1 MTGSPGW
8 HHRDAV
14 ELAGEHGVDPTRGL
28 DASDVAHRIARHGAN
43 ELTGKEASSWLTLLA
58 DQFKDFMVLVL
69 IAAAVVS
76 GAIGELIDTL
86 AIVVIVVLNAVIG
99 FVQAWRADK
108 AMAAL
113 QQLAAAHA
121 TVLRD
126 GEVRQIPAAGLVPGD
141 IVLLEA
147 GNQVPADLRLID
159 LAQFRVDESALT
171 GESVT
176 VEKHTAPMTGVV
188 HALGDRLNMA
198 FKGTTATHGRAR
210 GLVVAIGMSTELGKV
225 ARLNTL
231 GELAAGMAVAA
242 IPEALPA
249 VVTVLLALG
258 ARKMV
263 SFNALI
269 RRLPSVETLGSVS
282 FICSDKTGTL
292 TQNRMHAEVLLAD
305 GESWQPGEPSPKPV
319 HQELLRAAALC
330 NDATHTLKGGWA
342 GDPTETALTQVA
354 GDAGLHKPTLEQDA
368 QRVLEFPFDAE
379 RKRMTTF
386 HRTPDGLVAY
396 TKGAPEAVLAQCTS
410 QWQPGGESPLRRAEV
425 LGAAE
430 KLATQGLRV
439 LALARRSY
447 EQLPGTGELE
457 AVESGLCL
465 IGLIGLI
472 DPPRPEAAVAV
483 RDCISAGI
491 TPVMITG
498 DHPATARAIAQRL
511 GILSGAESDVLTG
524 VDLAALNDAALR
536 ERVRTVRVYARVDPL
551 QKIRIV
557 EALQAHGEFVAM
569 TGDGVNDAPA
579 LKQAD
584 IGVAMGRGGTD
595 VAREASSLVLLDD
608 NFATIVAAVREG
620 RRIYDNIRKFVR
632 YAMTGNSGEIWTIFL
647 APLMGL
653 PIPLLPIHILWI
665 NLVTDG
671 LPGLA
676 LAAEPAERGVMQR
689 PPRPPSESLF
699 SHGMWQHILAIGLLL
714 GGLCLAVQA
723 WALSTG
729 HSHGQT
735 MVFTVLTLGQMA
747 HVMAIRSEFDS
758 LWRQGL
764 LSNKPLL
771 GAVLATFAL
780 QMAVI
785 YVPVFN
791 TVFKTAPLSAMEL
804 GICLAAAMV
813 VFIAVEAEKTWRR
826 SRASTLNQVAS

>member
-1 MTGSPGW
+1 
-8 HHRDAV
+8 
-14 ELAGEHGVDPTRGL
+14 
-28 DASDVAHRIARHGAN
+28 
-43 ELTGKEASSWLTLLA
+43 
-58 DQFKDFMVLVL
+58 
-69 IAAAVVS
+69 
-76 GAIGELIDTL
+76 
-86 AIVVIVVLNAVIG
+86 
-99 FVQAWRADK
+99 
-108 AMAAL
+108 
-113 QQLAAAHA
+113 
-121 TVLRD
+121 
-126 GEVRQIPAAGLVPGD
+126 
-141 IVLLEA
+141 
-147 GNQVPADLRLID
+147 
-159 LAQFRVDESALT
+159 
-171 GESVT
+171 
-176 VEKHTAPMTGVV
+176 
-188 HALGDRLNMA
+188 MA

-210 GLVVAIGMSTELGKV
+210 GLVVATGMTTELGKV
-225 ARLNTL
+225 ASLLDRDTDRSTPLQRR
-231 GELAAGMAVAA
+231 LAAFGKRLSLAVIAICIVIFTVGVLRGESPLLMALTAISLAVAA

-263 SFNALI
+263 MFNALI
-269 RRLPSVETLGSVS
+269 RRLPSVETLGSVT

-292 TQNRMHAEVLLAD
+292 TQNRMRAEVLLA
-305 GESWQPGEPSPKPV
+305 GGGIWKPGDPSPGPL

-330 NDATHTLKGGWA
+330 NDATHTLKGGWQ

-354 GDAGLHKPTLEQDA
+354 GDAGLHKPTLEELA
-368 QRVLEFPFDAE
+368 ERVLEFPFDAE

-386 HRTPDGLVAY
+386 HRTADGLVAY

-410 QWQPGGESPLRRAEV
+410 QWLPGGEVDLQRADA
-425 LGAAE
+425 LNTADRLAA
-430 KLATQGLRV
+430 QGLRV

-447 EQLPGTGELE
+447 ETLPGTGELE

-472 DPPRPEAAVAV
+472 DPPRAEAAAAV

-511 GILSGAESDVLTG
+511 GIVASATGEVLTG
-524 VDLAALNDAALR
+524 ADLAALNDEALR
-536 ERVRTVRVYARVDPL
+536 ERVRSVRVYARVDPL

-584 IGVAMGRGGTD
+584 IGVAMGKGGTD

-647 APLMGL
+647 APLVGL
-653 PIPLLPIHILWI
+653 PIPLLPIHILWV

-689 PPRPPSESLF
+689 PPRAPQESMF
-699 SHGMWQHILAIGLLL
+699 AHGMWQHIMVIGLLL

-723 WALSTG
+723 WALSSG
-729 HSHGQT
+729 HAHWQT

-747 HVMAIRSEFDS
+747 HVMAIRSERDS
-758 LWRQGL
+758 LWRLGL
-764 LSNKPLL
+764 GSNKPLL
-771 GAVLATFAL
+771 GAVGLTFAL

-785 YVPVFN
+785 YVPALN
-791 TVFKTAPLSAMEL
+791 TVFKTAPLSLFEL
-804 GICLAAAMV
+804 LICLGASAV
-813 VFIAVEAEKTWRR
+813 VFIAVEIEKAWRR
-826 SRASTLNQVAS
+826 SRAASLIQA